1 MMSCPANV
9 PASTPPTG
17 RPRRAFTL
25 VEVMVASVVLV
36 LGIVTAITA
45 MQRGL
50 QAQDSSRNL
59 SLATQ
64 LMQTE
69 MEQLRL
75 KSWVQLTELQAA
87 GETQVTLDSSAGSA
101 ASRFTCTRRITDL
114 KTDLKE
120 ITLTAEWR
128 GYDGRAH
135 TARLITR
142 YGRNGLNDYINT
154 AH

>member
-1 MMSCPANV
+1 MTRTA
-9 PASTPPTG
+9 ASLL
-17 RPRRAFTL
+17 RPGAFTL

-50 QAQDSSRNL
+50 QAQDTARNL

-75 KSWVQLTELQAA
+75 KSWSQLDALQAA
-87 GETQVTLDSSAGSA
+87 GPASVTLDNAAGTA
-101 ASRFTCTRRITDL
+101 AARFTCTRMIADVR
-114 KTDLKE
+114 TDLKE

-128 GYDGRAH
+128 GYDGRPH

-142 YGRNGLNDYINT
+142 YGKNGLNDYINT